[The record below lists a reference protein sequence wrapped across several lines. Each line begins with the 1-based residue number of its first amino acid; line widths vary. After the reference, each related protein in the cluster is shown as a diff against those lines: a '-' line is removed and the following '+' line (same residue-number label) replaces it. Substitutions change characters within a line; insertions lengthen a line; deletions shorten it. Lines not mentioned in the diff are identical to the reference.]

1 MPDSDPPVFD
11 PAVLDEL
18 RRATGGDD
26 AFVKELIGTY
36 LADGAVL
43 LETIAAA
50 LQAGDGAAVVR
61 PAHTLKSSSASL
73 GAMRLAELSR
83 GLEEDGRTGSA
94 MDPGRVAHLRSEWS
108 AASAALAGAASG
120 VHEP

>member
-1 MPDSDPPVFD
+1 MPDSEPPVFD

-26 AFVKELIGTY
+26 AFVKELVGTY
-36 LADGAVL
+36 LTDGAEL

-73 GAMRLAELSR
+73 GAMRLAQLSR
-83 GLEEDGRTGSA
+83 SLEEDGRTGGS
-94 MDPGRVAHLRSEWS
+94 MDPSRVTQLRAEWS
-108 AASAALAGAASG
+108 AATAALTGAASG

>member
-1 MPDSDPPVFD
+1 MPDSEPPVFD

-36 LADGAVL
+36 LADGAELV
-43 LETIAAA
+43 ETIATA

-73 GAMRLAELSR
+73 GAMRLAQVCRS
-83 GLEEDGRTGSA
+83 LEEEGRTGSP
-94 MDPGRVAHLRSEWS
+94 MEPSRVAQLRSEWS
-108 AASAALAGAASG
+108 AASAALTGAATG
-120 VHEP
+120 VRQP